1 MVLTKPIIAPP
12 TNHQITLPDH
22 TQLPDSDG
30 TFVKNFQELPQS
42 IILTTSIEPILQKLH
57 PDGRYCI
64 GQDSG
69 IYWRITEPPIKG
81 AEAPD
86 WFYVPNVEPLLAG
99 EYRRSYVMWKEI
111 VAPFIAIEFVSGDG
125 SEERDT
131 TSLND
136 IDEQTGEP
144 KKAGKFWVYERAIRI
159 PFYAIYEVKKA
170 SVEVYHL
177 VDGKYEKMP
186 ANERGHYPVPEMGVE
201 LGIQQNTEIPWLRW
215 WTADGE
221 MLLSGNERAD
231 QEQQRADQEQQRAD
245 QEQQRADQEQQRADQ
260 ERIAKQQAEA
270 LLLEERQQNE
280 KLTAYLKNLGINP
293 DLIP

>member
-1 MVLTKPIIAPP
+1 M
-12 TNHQITLPDH
+12 
-22 TQLPDSDG
+22 
-30 TFVKNFQELPQS
+30 
-42 IILTTSIEPILQKLH
+42 
-57 PDGRYCI
+57 R
-64 GQDSG
+64 
-69 IYWRITEPPIKG
+69 
-81 AEAPD
+81 
-86 WFYVPNVEPLLAG
+86 
-99 EYRRSYVMWKEI
+99 
-111 VAPFIAIEFVSGDG
+111 
-125 SEERDT
+125 
-131 TSLND
+131 
-136 IDEQTGEP
+136 
-144 KKAGKFWVYERAIRI
+144 

-221 MLLSGNERAD
+221 MLLSGNERANL
-231 QEQQRADQEQQRAD
+231 EQQRANL
-245 QEQQRADQEQQRADQ
+245 EQQRADQ